1 MEREV
6 MACNTEFFFE
16 ATSSYFMSENG
27 AMPPS
32 LWHEVQ
38 CVYMVFAIFDD
49 QVEVFPNIGMI
60 DKVIVI
66 SSIIVFIYVP

>member
-1 MEREV
+1 
-6 MACNTEFFFE
+6 
-16 ATSSYFMSENG
+16 
-27 AMPPS
+27 
-32 LWHEVQ
+32 
-38 CVYMVFAIFDD
+38 MVFAIFDD

>member
-1 MEREV
+1 VSAGYGGMEREV

-32 LWHEVQ
+32 L
-38 CVYMVFAIFDD
+38 
-49 QVEVFPNIGMI
+49 
-60 DKVIVI
+60 
-66 SSIIVFIYVP
+66 